1 MRSGVKKNYSTLDGL
16 RGVAAL
22 SVLVDHLISF
32 FYPNNW
38 NLFHG
43 YLAVD
48 FFFVLSGFV
57 IAHAY
62 EGKLAD
68 GSLTLSSFAILRL
81 KRLLPLAWLGVA
93 LGAIPWLL
101 SPFGNGGIVGFL
113 GRLPWALVLL
123 PQPLTAGLVIPMNI
137 SLWSLSVEFWSNLI
151 FAALIHRANTRTLC
165 VTAVLGFIGAAYAT
179 ICCGGYMYGHTS
191 QTFFFGFARMAFAF
205 PVGIMIYRHR
215 QAIAGH
221 AGIARV
227 ARSLSPWSLSL
238 LLLIAFSSIALVPQG
253 LTQSIVELMIVT
265 LVLPCVVLFG
275 AVVSAPSA
283 SLKPMSALGALSYP
297 LYATHIP
304 IILLASEISAS
315 LLSLVVA
322 GICAIVV
329 ALLAQTYY
337 EPAVRKL
344 LSRRESSPLPARSKM
359 PVA

>member
-1 MRSGVKKNYSTLDGL
+1 MRSAAKNNYSTLDGL

-22 SVLVDHLISF
+22 SVLAHHLIVY
-32 FYPNNW
+32 FYPEHW

-43 YLAVD
+43 NLAVD

-62 EGKLAD
+62 ESRLAD
-68 GSLTLSSFAILRL
+68 GSLTLSNFAIQRF
-81 KRLLPLAWLGVA
+81 KRLLPLAWLGVT
-93 LGAIPWLL
+93 LGVISWVLYP
-101 SPFGNGGIVGFL
+101 SGDGGRLGFL
-113 GRLPWALVLL
+113 PHLPWALILT
-123 PQPLTAGLVIPMNI
+123 PKPLTAGPVFPLNGA
-137 SLWSLSVEFWSNLI
+137 LWTLSVEIWSNLI

-179 ICCGGYMYGHTS
+179 ICCGGYLYGHTS